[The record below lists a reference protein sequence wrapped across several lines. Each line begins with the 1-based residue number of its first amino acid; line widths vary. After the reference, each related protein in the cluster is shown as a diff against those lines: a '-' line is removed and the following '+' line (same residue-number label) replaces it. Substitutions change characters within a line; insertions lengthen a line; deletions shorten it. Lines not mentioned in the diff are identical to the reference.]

1 MTADTKR
8 SHILIDDW
16 VALSTGK
23 IRSALFRVGERLRAC
38 RQWARRSVF
47 EIGWKAIRERG
58 RMKEAAR
65 QREIRL
71 TRLLTDTPDAVVLMD
86 KKHRLVV
93 ANGAAMLLFG
103 ISERNISKFT
113 LDAFL
118 RNSEISESEQVGRPF
133 IRNKGQWHSCKIARL
148 DGSSLVAEIAYHP
161 NVAPGRH
168 LSRFRNVRSCRHI
181 PSQMRAK
188 AKVAWEMFGSN

>member
-1 MTADTKR
+1 MTVDTKR

-16 VALSTGK
+16 VALSTAK
-23 IRSALFRVGERLRAC
+23 IRFAVFIVGERLRAC

-65 QREIRL
+65 QRAVRL
-71 TRLLTDTPDAVVLMD
+71 TKLLTDTPDAVVLMD
-86 KKHRLVV
+86 KEHRLVM
-93 ANGAAMLLFG
+93 ANDAALLLFG
-103 ISERNISKFT
+103 ISERNICKFT

-118 RNSEISESEQVGRPF
+118 LNSEIPGSEQTGRPF
-133 IRNKGQWHSCKIARL
+133 IKNKGQWHSCKISRL
-148 DGSSLVAEIAYHP
+148 NGSSLVAEIAFHP

-168 LSRFRNVRSCRHI
+168 LSRFRNVKSCRHL
-181 PSQMRAK
+181 PSQM
-188 AKVAWEMFGSN
+188 

>member
-1 MTADTKR
+1 MTVDTKR
-8 SHILIDDW
+8 PHILIDDW
-16 VALSTGK
+16 LALPTAK
-23 IRSALFRVGERLRAC
+23 IRSAVFIVGERLRAC

-65 QREIRL
+65 QRAVRL
-71 TRLLTDTPDAVVLMD
+71 TKLLTDTSDAVVLMD
-86 KKHRLVV
+86 KEHRLVV
-93 ANGAAMLLFG
+93 ANDAALLLFG

-118 RNSEISESEQVGRPF
+118 RNGEISGSEQAGRPF

-188 AKVAWEMFGSN
+188 AKVAWEMFGSK